1 MRSRRGWLV
10 LRTLSALVSALAA
23 AVLLQGYGP
32 ADSGPLEPPPGLRC
46 ADAASGR
53 IIGQIRYDSGLT
65 LRYCSLAAM
74 FGQLASLEQPGAVRL
89 AAVRGAGGHWLDAT
103 QARYWRPST
112 AQDWQARAA
121 GSTPPQDRSLSY
133 AGLLHACAHARC
145 GLVISD

>member
-10 LRTLSALVSALAA
+10 LRAACALAA
-23 AVLLQGYGP
+23 ALAAAMLLQGYGP
-32 ADSGPLEPPPGLRC
+32 ADSGPLEPAPGMRC
-46 ADAASGR
+46 TDAVSGR

-74 FGQLASLEQPGAVRL
+74 FGKLASLEQPGAVRL

-103 QARYWRPST
+103 QARYRRSST
-112 AQDWQARAA
+112 TQDWQAQAA
-121 GSTPPQDRSLSY
+121 GGTPPPDSSLSY
-133 AGLLHACAHARC
+133 AGLLHACAHGRC